1 MKFII
6 KNKVFEIKTLKLKNI
21 NLNYVRKTS
30 NEYINFKKKTIK
42 DQKKYVKELRKSHNE
57 IYQIMYKNLL
67 IATSGFQ
74 FNNSK
79 TYQGLLIID
88 NNFLGKGMAKYFIYS
103 SIVVVN
109 KSLKKKI
116 FYANIEKKNKA
127 SLKSFIGAGYKIINK
142 SDNSLNLK
150 LDIKQKNLFLKKNF
164 NY

>member
-1 MKFII
+1 MDMKFII

-109 KSLKKKI
+109 
-116 FYANIEKKNKA
+116 N
-127 SLKSFIGAGYKIINK
+127 
-142 SDNSLNLK
+142 
-150 LDIKQKNLFLKKNF
+150 
-164 NY
+164 